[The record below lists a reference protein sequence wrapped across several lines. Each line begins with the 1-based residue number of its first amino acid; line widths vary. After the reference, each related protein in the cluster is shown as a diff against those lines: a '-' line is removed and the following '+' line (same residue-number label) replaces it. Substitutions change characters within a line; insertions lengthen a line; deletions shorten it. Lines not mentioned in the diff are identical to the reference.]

1 MKLDC
6 ITVTYSNKNSEMLQ
20 DEQDVGNEETDFR
33 IKSLLSWQ
41 NILSNRQ
48 IAADIEE
55 KWANQGEVLRRGI
68 SPIYLSSSNKWKP
81 CHGAINSRPCNL
93 RKALEKY
100 FRFQWNCKQL
110 RIETWNSM
118 ENSEIYFPIFSDTIH
133 AILKIFSQHNLTNI
147 S

>member
-1 MKLDC
+1 MLEWAWCRKWRNR
-6 ITVTYSNKNSEMLQ
+6 SQNKKFVALAEYFKQQTNSS
-20 DEQDVGNEETDFR
+20 R
-33 IKSLLSWQ
+33 YRK
-41 NILSNRQ
+41 
-48 IAADIEE
+48 
-55 KWANQGEVLRRGI
+55 KWASQGEVLRRKI
-68 SPIYLSSSNKWKP
+68 SPIYFFWSNKWKP

>member
-1 MKLDC
+1 MLLDKPD
-6 ITVTYSNKNSEMLQ
+6 I
-20 DEQDVGNEETDFR
+20 GNEETDFR
-33 IKSLLSWQ
+33 IKNLLSWQ

-55 KWANQGEVLRRGI
+55 KWANQGEVLCRGI

-81 CHGAINSRPCNL
+81 YHEAINSWPRNL

-110 RIETWNSM
+110 RIDVRNNTTS
-118 ENSEIYFPIFSDTIH
+118 SEIYFLIFSETIH
-133 AILKIFSQHNLTNI
+133 TILKTFSQNNLRKAR
-147 S
+147 